1 MTRSVSLVTLAALL
15 WSTTG
20 TAAFYLAGSL
30 SPFAIGAITFGAG
43 GVVLAV
49 LGGRQSLAVVRDKKT
64 RSWALI
70 GALGAVVY
78 PVSFYSGMAQAGIAV
93 GNVVA
98 LGLGPLVGAL
108 LEWMVDHRAPRKSW
122 WVIAGFAL
130 TGVVLMSAGK
140 VERVAGPLEQA
151 SSGIVWASI
160 AGLAYGV
167 YTFALGRIMRAGHTS
182 RAAAGAVFGSA
193 APFLGA
199 LVALTVPMVM
209 MPALHWSLLA
219 YLVLG
224 PMVLAYVSFSAAL
237 AKLSASS
244 VATFALLEP
253 VGAALLAILVVGE
266 RLSAQTWWGMLV
278 VVCALLCLAGAV
290 RVPRGSITA

>member
-20 TAAFYLAGSL
+20 TAAFYLAESV

-43 GVVLAV
+43 GLVLAV
-49 LGGRQSLAVVRDKKT
+49 VGGPQSLAVVRDRKI
-64 RSWALI
+64 RWWVLI

-108 LEWMVDHRAPRKSW
+108 LEWMVDHRMPRKSW

-151 SSGIVWASI
+151 SSGIVWASV

-167 YTFALGRIMRAGHTS
+167 YTFSLGRIMRAGHTS
-182 RAAAGAVFGSA
+182 RAAAGAVFGLAS
-193 APFLGA
+193 PP
-199 LVALTVPMVM
+199 LVVLVVLTVPMVM

-266 RLSAQTWWGMLV
+266 RLSALTWWGMLV

-290 RVPRGSITA
+290 RVPRASITA